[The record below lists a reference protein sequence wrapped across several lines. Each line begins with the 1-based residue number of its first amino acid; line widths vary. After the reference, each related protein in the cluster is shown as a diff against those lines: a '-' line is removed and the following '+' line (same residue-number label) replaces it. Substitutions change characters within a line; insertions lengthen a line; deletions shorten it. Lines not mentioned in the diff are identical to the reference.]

1 MNSATDW
8 YATLMK
14 PFWAPPEWLFGPVWS
29 VLYIIIAVSFFTVV
43 LRYFQGRIVFMAL
56 LPFILNLVF
65 NLIFTP
71 IQFGLQN
78 NWLAALDIVLV
89 WITLVWALLA
99 IRSHIPWVA
108 YANLPYLVWVSF
120 AAVLQFTITWLNR
133 G

>member
-1 MNSATDW
+1 MYSATDW
-8 YATLMK
+8 YAALIK
-14 PFWAPPEWLFGPVWS
+14 PSWAPPEWLFGPVWTA
-29 VLYIIIAVSFFTVV
+29 LYIIIAVSFFTVV
-43 LRYFQGRIVFMAL
+43 LRYFQGRIGFMVL

-65 NLIFTP
+65 NFVFTP
-71 IQFGLQN
+71 IQFGLRN

-89 WITLVWALLA
+89 WITLMWALSV